1 MQSPDPV
8 SLGIAWDRLISIAD
22 EMMMALIR
30 TAFST
35 VVRESYDLSCI
46 LFDAKGRSI
55 AQGSYSVPSFIGTA
69 PLTLGHMLAK
79 YPPDSLRPGDV
90 LATNDPWWGTGHV
103 YDICVARPVFR
114 GDRLVGYTMS
124 VTHLPDIGGM
134 GLSATA
140 KDVHEEGLRLPV
152 SKLLI
157 GGERNAEL
165 FELLRM
171 NVRAVDQVIGDID
184 ANISC
189 NGLGGRLLLEFLEE
203 FGVDDLTPLADA
215 ILDSS
220 ERAMREKI
228 AAIPDGRYRSEIRSE
243 AWQPPLR
250 LACQVTVAGEE
261 IGIDFQGTDGW
272 VPAGVNVPLCY
283 TRALSLYAV
292 KCLTVPKIPNNE
304 GATRPVRVA
313 APEGSILNALPPAPT
328 GGRHVHGHLVPG
340 LVFHAL
346 AQALPDLVPADPGMF
361 DVVNFQGRHADG
373 SDLSTVYFASGGN
386 GATDGKDGDAAT
398 PAPSNMAG
406 VPIEVWEANTSV
418 SVRRKTLLADSGGAG
433 RWRGGLGQDVTMRND
448 TGHPL
453 TVSCFAL
460 RTQFP
465 PAGVQGGGPG
475 ARRQT
480 LVNGQEVPPRA
491 RIVLAPGDHVSF
503 LQAGGGGYGPP
514 EQRDPVAERRDR
526 DAGFVGVAEAAGG
539 R

>member
-8 SLGIAWDRLISIAD
+8 TLGIAWDRLISITD

-79 YPPDSLRPGDV
+79 HPPETLRPGDV

-103 YDICVARPVFR
+103 YDICVMRPVFR

-124 VTHLPDIGGM
+124 VTHLPDIGGT

-140 KDVHEEGLRLPV
+140 RDVHEEGIRLPV
-152 SKLLI
+152 VKLLAA
-157 GGERNAEL
+157 GEPNRDIWD
-165 FELLRM
+165 LLRM
-171 NVRAVDQVIGDID
+171 NVRAVEQVIGDID

-189 NGLGGRLLLEFLEE
+189 NGLGGRLLLEFLDE
-203 FGVDDLTPLADA
+203 FGIDDVTPLADA
-215 ILDSS
+215 ILDAS

-228 AAIPDGRYRSEIRSE
+228 AAIPDGTYRHEILSE
-243 AWQPPLR
+243 AWEPPVR
-250 LACQVTVAGEE
+250 MAVQVTVKG
-261 IGIDFQGTDGW
+261 DTVDVTFDGTDSW
-272 VPAGVNVPLCY
+272 VPAGVNVPYCY
-283 TRALSLYAV
+283 TRAMSLYAV

-304 GATRPVRVA
+304 GATRPIGVS

-340 LVFHAL
+340 LVFSAL
-346 AQALPDLVPADPGMF
+346 AQAMPDAVPAQPGMF

-386 GATDGKDGDAAT
+386 GAVNGKAGDAAT

-406 VPIEVWEANTSV
+406 VPIEVWETNTSV
-418 SVRRKTLLADSGGAG
+418 SIRHKRLLAGTGGTGRWPGGA
-433 RWRGGLGQDVTMRND
+433 GQDVTMRND
-448 TGHPL
+448 TGNPL
-453 TVSCFAL
+453 TISCFAL
-460 RTQFP
+460 RTKYP
-465 PAGVQGGGPG
+465 PQGIAGGGAG
-475 ARRQT
+475 SLRST
-480 LVNGQEVPPRA
+480 LVEGEPVPPRA
-491 RIVLAPGDHVSF
+491 RFTLKPGEHVSF
-503 LQAGGGGYGPP
+503 VQAGGGGYGP
-514 EQRDPVAERRDR
+514 AE
-526 DAGFVGVAEAAGG
+526 
-539 R
+539 